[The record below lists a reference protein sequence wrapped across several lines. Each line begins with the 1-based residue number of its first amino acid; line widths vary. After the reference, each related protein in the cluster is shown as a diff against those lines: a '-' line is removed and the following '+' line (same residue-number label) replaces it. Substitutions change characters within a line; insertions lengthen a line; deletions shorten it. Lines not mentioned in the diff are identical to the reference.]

1 MISRCRTNT
10 WPCDLRL
17 CQSPMDAAWAR
28 GVVRCRTDNTG
39 AVIGPTTKKHTP
51 ACGRFRRTSL
61 DEKRGRCDW
70 AQDKWHAV
78 ATIAMTSTAE
88 LVRLS
93 RTSIADEMREEHRR
107 RVLGESDRPRRR
119 KAAGGHRGFEAVS
132 NVHNEVTICAL
143 KPLREGET
151 GHAHFWIPRRQLS
164 DRLFFCASADRDG
177 GHGACCSTRHNPIIA
192 SADSR

>member
-70 AQDKWHAV
+70 AQDNWHAV

-143 KPLREGET
+143 KPLRERGDGPCAFLDT
-151 GHAHFWIPRRQLS
+151 S
-164 DRLFFCASADRDG
+164 ASAF
-177 GHGACCSTRHNPIIA
+177 
-192 SADSR
+192 

>member
-1 MISRCRTNT
+1 MPRGHAAS
-10 WPCDLRL
+10 L
-17 CQSPMDAAWAR
+17 DAGPTTPER
-28 GVVRCRTDNTG
+28 SLVRPQRSIHPRVVAFDGLHWTKSAV
-39 AVIGPTTKKHTP
+39 AVIGHRINGTP
-51 ACGRFRRTSL
+51 LRP
-61 DEKRGRCDW
+61 
-70 AQDKWHAV
+70 
-78 ATIAMTSTAE
+78 TAE

-177 GHGACCSTRHNPIIA
+177 RHGACCSTRHNPIIA